1 MEWYIAHGSTF
12 SVAFGDIRTSGL
24 VTRRR
29 RYRFRCQAGSFKG
42 WVAKG
47 NFEVMGASHPGD
59 PELER
64 IVAMRV

>member
-1 MEWYIAHGSTF
+1 
-12 SVAFGDIRTSGL
+12 

-29 RYRFRCQAGSFKG
+29 RYRFRCQAGSFEG

-47 NFEVMGASHPGD
+47 NIEVMDASHPSD